1 MFRYAA
7 LLGAS
12 FFNYVVSITGV
23 VLLYVYYTHV
33 RLLIIFIFILVQI
46 HKSASRIY
54 VHSYLFDLYLQES
67 TCALNKFFISFNL
80 ILCVI
85 TSIVSVLP
93 TVQEHQPRSGLL
105 QSSVVTLYVVYLTWS
120 GISNSPG
127 RYKWFKVSQEH
138 VIRILFLIIIT
149 LIYRSAVQSWFPWY
163 ICW

>member
-1 MFRYAA
+1 MLWNYFFIYIFRYAA

-12 FFNYVVSITGV
+12 FFNYVASIIGV

-33 RLLIIFIFILVQI
+33 RLLIFIFTLVHI
-46 HKSASRIY
+46 HKSACTIY
-54 VHSYLFDLYLQES
+54 VYCYLFGLQES

-85 TSIVSVLP
+85 TSIISVLP

-127 RYKWFKVSQEH
+127 KYKWFKVSQEY
-138 VIRILFLIIIT
+138 VICIFFFIII
-149 LIYRSAVQSWFPWY
+149 F
-163 ICW
+163 